1 MLWGSSRHAGSCS
14 VEVDHLSEPCSHS
27 LRVRYGECDAQGVVF
42 NSHYLAYLDVSMTEL
57 WRASFDGGYKGM
69 VATGIDMVV
78 AEARLRFRGAARF
91 DDELTLTV
99 EIERLG
105 NTGMHS
111 RHQILRG
118 HEPLIEGEMR
128 QVFVDLGTLAK
139 TTIPDWAR
147 AGLAPLGSRA
157 G

>member
-1 MLWGSSRHAGSCS
+1 MG
-14 VEVDHLSEPCSHS
+14 EPFSHS

-99 EIERLG
+99 EIEGLG

-128 QVFVDLGTLAK
+128 HVFVDLETLAK

-147 AGLAPLGSRA
+147 AGLAPWVLAPDDAQTAS
-157 G
+157 